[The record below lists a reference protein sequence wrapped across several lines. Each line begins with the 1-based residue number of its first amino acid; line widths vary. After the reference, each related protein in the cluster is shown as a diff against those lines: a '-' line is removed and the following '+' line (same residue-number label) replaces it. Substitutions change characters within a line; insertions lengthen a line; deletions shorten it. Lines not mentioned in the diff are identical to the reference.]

1 MKQASSRDV
10 FNYWNERRGVR
21 PAPDRSEIEPGAI
34 RRALGDTFILAF
46 DPGAEHPFRLA
57 GTRVCALFCRE
68 LKNQAFVDLWEDI
81 QRAPMRELIAIV
93 AEESVGI
100 VAGASSVGPRSEAL
114 DLELLLLPLSYRSG
128 KHARLLGVLAPTTVP
143 HWLGASP
150 LTNLRL
156 GPLRHLGPAVETVAA
171 PSLVSMRPPA
181 DARKGFI
188 VHDGGRS

>member
-10 FNYWNERRGVR
+10 FNYWNGRRGIR
-21 PAPDRSEIEPGAI
+21 PAPDRSDIDPGAI

-46 DPGAEHPFRLA
+46 DADAEHPFRLA

-68 LKNQAFVDLWEDI
+68 LKGQPFVHLWEQI
-81 QRAPMRELIAIV
+81 QRAPMRELVAIV

-100 VAGASSVGPRSEAL
+100 VAAASGAGPRNASL
-114 DLELLLLPLSYRSG
+114 DLELLLLPLSHRGG
-128 KHARLLGVLAPTTVP
+128 KHARLLGVLVPITVP
-143 HWLGASP
+143 YWLGASP

-171 PSLVSMRPPA
+171 PPLVSARSA
-181 DARKGFI
+181 AEIRKGLV